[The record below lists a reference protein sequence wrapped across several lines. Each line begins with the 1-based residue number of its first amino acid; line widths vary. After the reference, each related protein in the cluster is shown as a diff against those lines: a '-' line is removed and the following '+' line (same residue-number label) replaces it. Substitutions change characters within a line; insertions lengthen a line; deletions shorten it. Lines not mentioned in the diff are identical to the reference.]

1 MNNIIDETVMTGD
14 ACLSGGGLQVA
25 SGQLSIAPNAINSS
39 RLATDSVT
47 TNAIADLNITTG
59 KIADSNVTT
68 AKIANS
74 NVTSA
79 KLEPNITV
87 TSLTAGTVTSTGG
100 ISASGA
106 ISATGN
112 ITANGA
118 SIGSGGILT
127 TGDIAVGA
135 VTNRSAVNLLIGWER
150 TVAGTSNLYFY
161 SDAGGTVDA
170 GIERASGTNGNFSIF
185 NQGSGY
191 IYLTGATRYGY
202 NTASPT
208 NTHHF
213 SGGIRY
219 TSPNAAGTGTYLIID
234 ANGDIKALG
243 SSLRYKNSIEDYN
256 KGLEELKQLR
266 PVTYKFNG
274 EDVVTAGFIAEE
286 VDAIGMGEYV
296 VKNSEGQP
304 DALNYGQ
311 MVALLVNA
319 IKEQQQ
325 QIDELKAKV
334 Q

>member
-1 MNNIIDETVMTGD
+1 MAVVDTTNSFSNNEQITSTKLNEIMDNSFFVSD
-14 ACLSGGGLQVA
+14 AVV
-25 SGQLSIAPNAINSS
+25 SGQGLSITAGGKMQIPNGGI
-39 RLATDSVT
+39 T
-47 TNAIADLNITTG
+47 TALIAD
-59 KIADSNVTT
+59 
-68 AKIANS
+68 S

-79 KLEPNITV
+79 KLASSITV
-87 TSLTAGTVTSTGG
+87 TSL
-100 ISASGA
+100 SAGA

-112 ITANGA
+112 IRANA
-118 SIGSGGILT
+118 AIISSGGIST
-127 TGDIAVGA
+127 TGDITVGA
-135 VTNRSAVNLLIGWER
+135 GTSRSDVSMLIGWNR

-161 SDAGGTVDA
+161 SDVGGTIDA
-170 GIERASGTNGNFSIF
+170 SIQRASGTNGAIQINNNGTGNFL
-185 NQGSGY
+185 NTGS
-191 IYLTGATRYGY
+191 ARYGY

-213 SGGIRY
+213 SGGIRN
-219 TSPNAAGTGTYLIID
+219 TSPNAAGTGSYLVID

-256 KGLEELKQLR
+256 KGLKELKQLR

-286 VDAIGMGEYV
+286 VDAIGMDEYV
-296 VKNSEGQP
+296 IKNSEGQP

>member
-1 MNNIIDETVMTGD
+1 MAVVDTTNSFSNNEQITSTKLNEIMDNSFFVSD
-14 ACLSGGGLQVA
+14 AVV
-25 SGQLSIAPNAINSS
+25 SGQGLSITAGGKMQIPNGGI
-39 RLATDSVT
+39 T
-47 TNAIADLNITTG
+47 TALIAD
-59 KIADSNVTT
+59 
-68 AKIANS
+68 S

-79 KLEPNITV
+79 KLASSITV
-87 TSLTAGTVTSTGG
+87 TSL
-100 ISASGA
+100 SAGA

-112 ITANGA
+112 IRANA
-118 SIGSGGILT
+118 AIISSGGIST
-127 TGDIAVGA
+127 TGDITVGA
-135 VTNRSAVNLLIGWER
+135 GTSRSDVSMLIGWNR

-161 SDAGGTVDA
+161 SDVGGTIDA
-170 GIERASGTNGNFSIF
+170 SIQRASGTNGAIQINNNGTGNFL
-185 NQGSGY
+185 NTGS
-191 IYLTGATRYGY
+191 TRYGY

-213 SGGIRY
+213 SGGIRN
-219 TSPNAAGTGTYLIID
+219 TSPNAAGTGSYLVID

-256 KGLEELKQLR
+256 KGLKELKQLR

-286 VDAIGMGEYV
+286 VDAIGMDEYV
-296 VKNSEGQP
+296 IKNSEGQP

>member
-1 MNNIIDETVMTGD
+1 MGAVDTTYTFTATDTITSAKMNNIIDQTTMTSSAIIGTT
-14 ACLSGGGLQVA
+14 LEVA
-25 SGQLSIAPNAINSS
+25 SGQLKVRSQGITSNEMAANSVVTAAI
-39 RLATDSVT
+39 T
-47 TNAIADLNITTG
+47 
-59 KIADSNVTT
+59 DSNVTT
-68 AKIANS
+68 AKIAAA

-87 TSLTAGTVTSTGG
+87 TSLAAGTVTSTGSLVAGSG
-100 ISASGA
+100 IGA
-106 ISATGN
+106 GDANVLIGHN
-112 ITANGA
+112 RTAAGTA
-118 SIGSGGILT
+118 SI
-127 TGDIAVGA
+127 
-135 VTNRSAVNLLIGWER
+135 
-150 TVAGTSNLYFY
+150 YFY
-161 SDAGGTVDA
+161 SDAGTVIDA
-170 GIERASGTNGNFSIF
+170 SIQRASGTNGALQINNNGTGNFL
-185 NQGSGY
+185 NTGS
-191 IYLTGATRYGY
+191 TRYGY

-213 SGGIRY
+213 VGALRSTGGN
-219 TSPNAAGTGTYLIID
+219 SAGTGTTLVID
-234 ANGDIKALG
+234 ASGDIKAFS

-286 VDAIGMGEYV
+286 VDAIGMDEYV